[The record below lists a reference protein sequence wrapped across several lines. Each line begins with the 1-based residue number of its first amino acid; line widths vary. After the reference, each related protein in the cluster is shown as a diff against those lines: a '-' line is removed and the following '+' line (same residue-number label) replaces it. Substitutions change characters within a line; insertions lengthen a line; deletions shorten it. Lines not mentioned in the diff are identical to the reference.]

1 MKSKTT
7 LSLIVCMI
15 LMDGNLSHVHAVTD
29 AELKALEKQL
39 EQQEAEEKKQ
49 AKAEEKKKVVLE
61 AKRKAY

>member
-39 EQQEAEEKKQ
+39 EQQEAEEKNRPKP
-49 AKAEEKKKVVLE
+49 
-61 AKRKAY
+61 KRKRMLR

>member
-39 EQQEAEEKKQ
+39 EQQEAEEKNRPKP
-49 AKAEEKKKVVLE
+49 KKK
-61 AKRKAY
+61 RKLR

>member
-15 LMDGNLSHVHAVTD
+15 LMDGNLSYVHAVTD

-39 EQQEAEEKKQ
+39 EQQEAEEKK
-49 AKAEEKKKVVLE
+49 KVEIE
-61 AKRKAY
+61 ALRKSY